1 MPPKKEPLRLLAV
14 SSSPKLA
21 ESLRGF
27 LPAAQF
33 SPIHTAAAAGEAKR
47 RLIDAEYDILVINTP
62 LADDFGVQLAL
73 DVSAQYST
81 GILLLV
87 KSELYEQV
95 AYQVEDSGILTL
107 ARPATRQS
115 VYTALKMLTAMHAR
129 LKAVERETISL
140 KSKMAEIRIVNRAK
154 CVLIEHLK
162 MSEPEAHR
170 YIEKQAMDR
179 CVRRREIAENIIRT
193 YS

>member
-1 MPPKKEPLRLLAV
+1 M
-14 SSSPKLA
+14 
-21 ESLRGF
+21 
-27 LPAAQF
+27 
-33 SPIHTAAAAGEAKR
+33 
-47 RLIDAEYDILVINTP
+47 
-62 LADDFGVQLAL
+62 
-73 DVSAQYST
+73 SAQYST